1 MRASTVNPREHSI
14 QTDPL
19 PRLRAICV
27 AGLHGHHAGA
37 GRADRRPYPTL
48 RRLALAR
55 PRPPNTTAAAA
66 SSSRRPTPMPV
77 RASVRPRVADAAPTA
92 AGFVV
97 AAAAPDATTEPGAP
111 NDVRSWA
118 PMTADRLTSVPSTF
132 VEAPDGE
139 DPDSVVPRVGAS
151 WAPPTSLL
159 VDPVAAWFGPAW
171 AGPAWFGPAW
181 AG

>member
-1 MRASTVNPREHSI
+1 M
-14 QTDPL
+14 
-19 PRLRAICV
+19 RLRAICV
-27 AGLHGHHAGA
+27 SGLHGHHAGT

-92 AGFVV
+92 TGFVV
-97 AAAAPDATTEPGAP
+97 AAAAPDVRVTSSPSTCVPAAEAPAADGEAPDARTEPGAP

-118 PMTADRLTSVPSTF
+118 PMTADRLSSVPSTF
-132 VEAPDGE
+132 V
-139 DPDSVVPRVGAS
+139 
-151 WAPPTSLL
+151 
-159 VDPVAAWFGPAW
+159 
-171 AGPAWFGPAW
+171 
-181 AG
+181 